1 MEKFTVVAQVRF
13 EIEDLDEF
21 VAQRQA
27 TACVLK
33 YILNDPIADEY
44 SAEYPV
50 LATPYFIAG
59 EVSILD
65 KDGKVVAGFD
75 PNDKSEDESEN
86 TEQEED

>member
-50 LATPYFIAG
+50 LATPYFIAD

-65 KDGKVVAGFD
+65 KDGKVVAGFN
-75 PNDKSEDESEN
+75 PNDKSEDESKE
-86 TEQEED
+86 TDLED

>member
-44 SAEYPV
+44 KAEYPV
-50 LATPYFIAG
+50 LPTPEFIAG

-75 PNDKSEDESEN
+75 PNDKSEEEESKE
-86 TEQEED
+86 TEQAD